1 MGTFKLLRDVAPNKQ
16 ITECKRQSLEYH
28 VVFGK
33 GCGKKY
39 RCDIVNRKEHKAD
52 ILLMAAKE
60 KCRRVYGREHKE
72 SDLCDRS

>member
-1 MGTFKLLRDVAPNKQ
+1 MKNKEKNF
-16 ITECKRQSLEYH
+16 TDE
-28 VVFGK
+28 
-33 GCGKKY
+33 
-39 RCDIVNRKEHKAD
+39 IVCMVYCNYGAM